1 MGNTRTWGS
10 AALDGILL
18 SLITIIFSLLSSIL
32 EPKGI
37 LAFLIWLIKFGAC
50 IAVLYYFM
58 KRYANQMTHISYK
71 EAFMYGFWV
80 CTFSSIICAAF
91 NLISITFIFPEQAS
105 TLSETLQSAMAA
117 QQLSGDEENTI
128 MKIMDNF
135 PSYMFVFSLLYYI
148 ILGIIYSSIIA
159 NFTKRTDPYNTP
171 IS

>member
-1 MGNTRTWGS
+1 
-10 AALDGILL
+10 
-18 SLITIIFSLLSSIL
+18 
-32 EPKGI
+32 
-37 LAFLIWLIKFGAC
+37 
-50 IAVLYYFM
+50 
-58 KRYANQMTHISYK
+58 
-71 EAFMYGFWV
+71 MYI
-80 CTFSSIICAAF
+80 SSIICAAF

-135 PSYMFVFSLLYYI
+135 PSYMFGFSLLYYI